1 MGHNGFFFP
10 VFGIAEICFKLLLR
24 GNPRVTQWQKNAPT
38 PSPRPKE
45 EAGEAEH
52 TSESPS
58 VVYSTQDFIFFPQ
71 SWARGA
77 CRHTKPRAVLS
88 LSHAWCRKTKLT
100 GRAQHARKAPSHKLM
115 GEKVKTPSQQSH
127 NPSFHPKPTPKTP
140 PSGSWLSAWGRWQ
153 AAAPEVTP
161 WQQRAPRCGVGV
173 PATTQG
179 PPFSPSPRA
188 GKQLN
193 VRLIPG

>member
-1 MGHNGFFFP
+1 MHQHRALGPRKRLGRQNTPPSPRAWFTPPRILFFFP
-10 VFGIAEICFKLLLR
+10 KAGHVAL
-24 GNPRVTQWQKNAPT
+24 ADT
-38 PSPRPKE
+38 PSQEGCAQPEPCL
-45 EAGEAEH
+45 
-52 TSESPS
+52 
-58 VVYSTQDFIFFPQ
+58 VPQ
-71 SWARGA
+71 N
-77 CRHTKPRAVLS
+77 
-88 LSHAWCRKTKLT
+88 KLT

-140 PSGSWLSAWGRWQ
+140 PSGSWPSAWGQWQ

-193 VRLIPG
+193 VHLIPG